1 MGLQVFQNI
10 LIYLKVSPPTDVTS
24 VVSFFRQRGCV
35 SKRNIVAMRA
45 KTTARHQKI
54 RETEKEH
61 FKESGENCYKLKSSE
76 SDTYLKK
83 QKFMFNAILTKKKR

>member
-1 MGLQVFQNI
+1 M
-10 LIYLKVSPPTDVTS
+10 DVTS
-24 VVSFFRQRGCV
+24 VVVSFFRQREE
-35 SKRNIVAMRA
+35 VASVNAILLRCKQA
-45 KTTARHQKI
+45 KIQQRSARHQKI

-61 FKESGENCYKLKSSE
+61 FKEMGENCYKLKSSE